1 MSAPRLPQQT
11 SRYREVSDTAVCRAA
26 LQVAGGCSAGSNVN
40 GLRELACSHAGTE
53 IWYPGTFLENSIN
66 VIKYALKL
74 ASQQKKWNFV
84 MLGIE
89 ECVLTADLEDCRYS
103 TSLR

>member
-1 MSAPRLPQQT
+1 MSAPRLPQRT
-11 SRYREVSDTAVCRAA
+11 SRYCEVSDTASCRTA
-26 LQVAGGCSAGSNVN
+26 LQGVGGCSASSNFN
-40 GLRELACSHAGTE
+40 GLRELTCNFAGTE
-53 IWYPGTFLENSIN
+53 IWCPGTFLENSIN
-66 VIKYALKL
+66 VIKYVLKL

-89 ECVLTADLEDCRYS
+89 ECVLTVGLEDCRYS